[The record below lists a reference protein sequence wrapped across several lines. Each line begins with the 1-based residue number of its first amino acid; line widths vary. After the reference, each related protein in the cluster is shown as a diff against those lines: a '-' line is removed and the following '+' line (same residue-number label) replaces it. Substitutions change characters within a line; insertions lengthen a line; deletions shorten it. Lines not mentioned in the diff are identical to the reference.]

1 MKKIRVLIIDDSLL
15 IRKVLTSI
23 LSTAPDIEVVGA
35 AEDPLIAREMIKQLD
50 PDVLTLDIEM
60 PRMNGITFLRNLM
73 RLRPT
78 PVIMISML
86 TECGAEATLEALV
99 REVLEWYEF
108 DTLELTHVCDR
119 KRAVILH
126 EAIEALSLQP
136 VLDAER
142 KAKAQEAAA
151 EWRARQAAEAAS
163 EAN

>member
-1 MKKIRVLIIDDSLL
+1 MKNMETV
-15 IRKVLTSI
+15 T
-23 LSTAPDIEVVGA
+23 
-35 AEDPLIAREMIKQLD
+35 
-50 PDVLTLDIEM
+50 
-60 PRMNGITFLRNLM
+60 
-73 RLRPT
+73 
-78 PVIMISML
+78 ISK
-86 TECGAEATLEALV
+86 ATLEALV

-108 DTLELTHVCDR
+108 DTLELSHECDR

-136 VLDAER
+136 LLDAER